1 MPSLPQTFDIPHG
14 EITYETLAR
23 IWGRQW
29 TSAMQIVNAS
39 LKIDT
44 AANRS
49 TTPLFDESLFYASD
63 TGVLTVGSAGVWEP
77 VKADVITTANL
88 PAAGSTQDGRIVIE
102 DAGVGDRNLI
112 VYAGGQRFRIDG
124 GVAF

>member
-29 TSAMQIVNAS
+29 TSAMQIVNAA

-44 AANRS
+44 AANRP
-49 TTPLFDESLFYASD
+49 TTPLFDESLYYASD
-63 TGVLTVGSAGVWEP
+63 TGVLSVGSAGVWEP
-77 VKADVITTANL
+77 VKANVITTANL
-88 PAAGSTQDGRIVIE
+88 PAAGATQDGRIVIE
-102 DAGVGDRNLI
+102 NAGGGTISLVAYAAGV
-112 VYAGGQRFRIDG
+112 RFRFT